1 MARILTNISLTRR
14 KDIKIQLIHSFSFH
28 IHNIWKANKL
38 FAQETTAKFCQVSS
52 FVIHHRGTIVTCNKL
67 FLLLAKL
74 NRCIDG
80 KNFLK
85 KSSVFFL
92 FLFFFSL
99 EEFFEL
105 TFFSSPS
112 FTRLS
117 PSSLFQWHDTLLN
130 FSLNRGN
137 SVPPLSPLFFLSLPP
152 PISRFFH
159 SPLPLFLVISDP
171 SGLSVAKSS
180 FSSPSPST
188 SRQSNLIKVYPCSVS
203 ALSVSH
209 QPRLFFY
216 LRSSLRRSPGISW
229 LVVLLWTNGN
239 LNNPVHKPLLNA
251 GQWNLMLRSWTAR
264 NMVPVS
270 HCNYAI
276 AVVRIIQLLDT
287 RGGGWK

>member
-152 PISRFFH
+152 PYSSIFSLSSPVVSRYLRSIRSLCREILFLL
-159 SPLPLFLVISDP
+159 PLPLDLAPKQFNQSLSLFRVRPISLSPAEAFLLFALELAAIPWHLLASCVI
-171 SGLSVAKSS
+171 
-180 FSSPSPST
+180 
-188 SRQSNLIKVYPCSVS
+188 
-203 ALSVSH
+203 
-209 QPRLFFY
+209 
-216 LRSSLRRSPGISW
+216 
-229 LVVLLWTNGN
+229 
-239 LNNPVHKPLLNA
+239 
-251 GQWNLMLRSWTAR
+251 
-264 NMVPVS
+264 
-270 HCNYAI
+270 
-276 AVVRIIQLLDT
+276 LDK
-287 RGGGWK
+287 RKFE

>member
-1 MARILTNISLTRR
+1 MIGSNINISLTRR

-152 PISRFFH
+152 LDFFTLLSRCFSLSPIH
-159 SPLPLFLVISDP
+159 
-171 SGLSVAKSS
+171 
-180 FSSPSPST
+180 
-188 SRQSNLIKVYPCSVS
+188 
-203 ALSVSH
+203 
-209 QPRLFFY
+209 
-216 LRSSLRRSPGISW
+216 
-229 LVVLLWTNGN
+229 
-239 LNNPVHKPLLNA
+239 
-251 GQWNLMLRSWTAR
+251 
-264 NMVPVS
+264 PVS
-270 HCNYAI
+270 LSRNPLSPPPPPRSRAKAI
-276 AVVRIIQLLDT
+276 
-287 RGGGWK
+287 

>member
-152 PISRFFH
+152 PIPRFFH

-180 FSSPSPST
+180 FSPHPLPLDLAPKQFNQSLSLFRVRPIGLSPAEAF
-188 SRQSNLIKVYPCSVS
+188 LLF
-203 ALSVSH
+203 ALELAAIPWH
-209 QPRLFFY
+209 
-216 LRSSLRRSPGISW
+216 
-229 LVVLLWTNGN
+229 LLASC
-239 LNNPVHKPLLNA
+239 VA
-251 GQWNLMLRSWTAR
+251 
-264 NMVPVS
+264 
-270 HCNYAI
+270 
-276 AVVRIIQLLDT
+276 LDK
-287 RGGGWK
+287 RKFE